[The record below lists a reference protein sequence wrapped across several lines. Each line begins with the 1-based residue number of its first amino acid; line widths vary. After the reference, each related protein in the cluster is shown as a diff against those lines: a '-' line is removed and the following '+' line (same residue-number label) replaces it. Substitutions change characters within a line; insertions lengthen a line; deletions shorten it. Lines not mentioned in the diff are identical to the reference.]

1 MNDKKEKLIKQYE
14 ELKNLK
20 KLKED
25 EISELYKD
33 IREKQKI
40 IEEIQKEENSNI
52 KNQSGINSEIKKMF
66 QALEKGDGY
75 NSKLICNHF
84 GVNSESGIFRISM
97 SKWGKNTQLV
107 IEIKEKWIVDLE
119 VGMSKK
125 AWACLRQ
132 NIMDDFELIRVWH
145 GEEDNLSI
153 TLILDKECP
162 ESLFIVLENYQ
173 KECDTKSGFPQDNF
187 EGIFLKNL
195 KMVKGEK

>member
-84 GVNSESGIFRISM
+84 GVDSESGIFRISM
-97 SKWGKNTQLV
+97 SKRGNNTQLV
-107 IEIKEKWIVDLE
+107 IEIKEKWIADLE

-125 AWACLRQ
+125 AW
-132 NIMDDFELIRVWH
+132 
-145 GEEDNLSI
+145 DNLKENFDFTLIDGWNGKEGNSSV
-153 TLILDKECP
+153 TLILNKECP
-162 ESLFIVLENYQ
+162 KSLRTALENYD
-173 KECDTKSGFPQDNF
+173 KESYNKSGFPQDNF
-187 EGIFLKNL
+187 EKIFLKNL
-195 KMVKGEK
+195 KKVKELK

>member
-84 GVNSESGIFRISM
+84 GVDSESGIFRISM
-97 SKWGKNTQLV
+97 SKRGNNTQLV
-107 IEIKEKWIVDLE
+107 IEIKEKWIADLE

-125 AWACLRQ
+125 AW
-132 NIMDDFELIRVWH
+132 
-145 GEEDNLSI
+145 DNLKENFDFTLIDGWNGKEGNSSV
-153 TLILDKECP
+153 TLILNKKCS
-162 ESLFIVLENYQ
+162 ESLRTALENYQ
-173 KECDTKSGFPQDNF
+173 KKCGSESGFPQDNF
-187 EGIFLKNL
+187 EKIFLKNL
-195 KMVKGEK
+195 KKIKELK